1 MAAASGVPMEET
13 RGYVWA
19 PFGGPSAVGNLIR
32 KAIENRYYIDSKAEV
47 GEDGEQGGSV
57 DS

>member
-1 MAAASGVPMEET
+1 MDNGDGEWSIDG
-13 RGYVWA
+13 GYEGLCV
-19 PFGGPSAVGNLIR
+19 GTICGAVGNLIR
-32 KAIENRYYIDSKAEV
+32 KAIKNRYYIDSKAEV

>member
-1 MAAASGVPMEET
+1 MGTESGVSMEET
-13 RGYVWA
+13 RGYLGA
-19 PFGGPSAVGNLIR
+19 PFAVPSAVGNLIR